1 MSGAQVAT
9 LKTQRTEIQIANQ
22 DLERAREI
30 VTEIFETDNQQ
41 SARELEKM
49 KRQT

>member
-22 DLERAREI
+22 DLERARAM
-30 VTEIFETDNQQ
+30 VTEIFETDNRQ
-41 SARELEKM
+41 SERELEKM